1 MPMRRLGV
9 LAVLVALVHSLRF
22 SGCSVDDAYISFRYA
37 LNLAEGRGLV
47 YNAGERVEGY
57 TNFLWTLLAAVFHR
71 AGAPAPLWMPLVSLA
86 ALLALVWVTVQAA
99 RSLDPDDPSP
109 GGGVAGLVVAL
120 SAGLAYHAFAGLET
134 VAFTLAWT
142 VAAVAAVQ
150 SRPARFALAAAVA
163 FLLRPEAGLL
173 ALWGLAAL
181 AAAPAAPPTPAAP
194 SARRAVLLA
203 GALLAALLAPYLL
216 WKYWYF
222 HSLLPNTLGA
232 KSPDRAAGLRY
243 LGVWLGSAGGLL
255 AMSASGLRSMRRP
268 DRWLLGLVAL
278 HSLAVV
284 LEGGDWMFGARLLL
298 PSLPCLAI
306 VFEGRVR
313 PQLARPGAW
322 RLAAFA
328 AALLW
333 AGQNLREG
341 ARISHA
347 NELTAPQD
355 LAHSAIAR
363 ELLGRGAR
371 SVALHDIG
379 VFGYAVPAM
388 TIHDL
393 GGLTDPVLARYP
405 GGMGRKRIDDAWLA
419 LRAPD
424 LVLLNAFPVGA
435 PGDPRPTIR
444 VQWPVERR
452 LMALRA
458 FRERYVPECVA
469 SVAGYHLLLAYR
481 RRDRALAPAA
491 RDPNCTTMDEAL
503 RHAGR
508 WSSSLAAAF
517 SPD

>member
-150 SRPARFALAAAVA
+150 SRPVRFALAAAVA

-255 AMSASGLRSMRRP
+255 AVSAAGLRSMRRP

-284 LEGGDWMFGARLLL
+284 LMDRWCTPASALHGIDMFFMVLPAVAIQSPRAGGLQSGEKAAASELLQ
-298 PSLPCLAI
+298 
-306 VFEGRVR
+306 R
-313 PQLARPGAW
+313 PAW
-322 RLAAFA
+322 RRASSMVVQLGSRAA
-328 AALLW
+328 
-333 AGQNLREG
+333 G
-341 ARISHA
+341 AS
-347 NELTAPQD
+347 
-355 LAHSAIAR
+355 
-363 ELLGRGAR
+363 AR
-371 SVALHDIG
+371 S
-379 VFGYAVPAM
+379 
-388 TIHDL
+388 
-393 GGLTDPVLARYP
+393 
-405 GGMGRKRIDDAWLA
+405 
-419 LRAPD
+419 
-424 LVLLNAFPVGA
+424 
-435 PGDPRPTIR
+435 
-444 VQWPVERR
+444 
-452 LMALRA
+452 
-458 FRERYVPECVA
+458 
-469 SVAGYHLLLAYR
+469 R
-481 RRDRALAPAA
+481 RR
-491 RDPNCTTMDEAL
+491 
-503 RHAGR
+503 
-508 WSSSLAAAF
+508 
-517 SPD
+517 